1 MAQKHVVCRRCSHL
15 LRPAPQG
22 TPFDQ
27 IEYLPHTQCPR
38 CSLDDTFIDWEQ
50 KDLRQHEI
58 EQSRRWLEA
67 VAPGL
72 SESEFAHHMIAT
84 PTLRTTE
91 QMRRHRLYLESVE
104 NFSRLWSGLQGVYV
118 KRKPVLATPYT
129 RERISRGDHGLFE
142 QDASNKISY
151 ILRKD
156 EESERVRYEEH
167 LRRGKIQPF
176 ESRYDWKAPMS
187 RGPNYIAGVVHRGET
202 ELYNLQNQIG
212 TWERLG
218 PPSIFT
224 SAENLPTL
232 PVPGLGK
239 RMLLDP
245 DWNLAPPRTEPWPP
259 VNTPAWA
266 SNTAP
271 YALPGANRAINDYPD
286 AAAAYAPNL
295 LSGGS
300 TNTSQQSGSNNPPLL
315 ASTNQYQDHEA
326 RVTSEAKRK
335 PRSAIQHYFPRSAPG
350 IPNPARHPPDA
361 FTSAFTSPGNL
372 DRNRITANPLA
383 ATSSAAPRVPA
394 SAPNIYNRPISRS
407 GVHSTTR
414 ALARTASAALSLHGS
429 GGLSRSV
436 QPAARSLARTRSSTP
451 MRPGSVQISG
461 NYHRAVQ
468 SLGMTPIANLP
479 ATAPATAPPAAAS
492 PNNNNAQGGNTSGTS
507 NFNVTR
513 TTFGGAN

>member
-1 MAQKHVVCRRCSHL
+1 MSQKHVVCRRCSHL

-22 TPFDQ
+22 TPVDG

-72 SESEFAHHMIAT
+72 SESEFEHHMRAT
-84 PTLRTTE
+84 PTLRSTE

-104 NFSRLWSGLQGVYV
+104 NYSRLWSGLQGAYV
-118 KRKPVLATPYT
+118 KKTPVLATPYART
-129 RERISRGDHGLFE
+129 RISRGAHGQFE
-142 QDASNKISY
+142 QDASNKIAA
-151 ILRKD
+151 ILQRE
-156 EESERVRYEEH
+156 EESERTRYEEH
-167 LRRGKIQPF
+167 LRRGKIQPL
-176 ESRYDWKAPMS
+176 ESPFDWKAPMS
-187 RGPNYIAGVVHRGET
+187 RGPNFIPGEVHRRET
-202 ELYNLQNQIG
+202 ELFNIQNEIG
-212 TWERLG
+212 PWERLG

-245 DWNLAPPRTEPWPP
+245 DWTLAPPRTEPWPP

-271 YALPGANRAINDYPD
+271 YALHGANRAINDYPD

-326 RVTSEAKRK
+326 RVTSEAKGK
-335 PRSAIQHYFPRSAPG
+335 THSAIQRHFSRSATS
-350 IPNPARHPPDA
+350 IPNPARYPPDA

-383 ATSSAAPRVPA
+383 GTSSAAPRVFA
-394 SAPNIYNRPISRS
+394 SAPNIYNSPTSRS
-407 GVHSTTR
+407 AVHSTTR
-414 ALARTASAALSLHGS
+414 ALARTASAAPSFRGS
-429 GGLSRSV
+429 GGLGRSV
-436 QPAARSLARTRSSTP
+436 QPAARSLARTHSSTP
-451 MRPGSVQISG
+451 MGPGPVQISG
-461 NYHRAVQ
+461 NDNRAVQ

-479 ATAPATAPPAAAS
+479 ATAPATAPPAAS

-507 NFNVTR
+507 NVNITR